1 MTREPQVAVPATD
14 ASPGVVPTTA
24 TTASSTSGLR
34 RVLALGLVQV
44 RHEVRTYFRAGDTV
58 FFTFLFPVVML
69 AIFSTA
75 FSASGSFGVRPDG
88 SAVDAAAYYLPGMIA
103 AGVLLSG
110 VQALGVDIAVERSD
124 GTLKRLAGTPLPVAS
139 WFLGKLGQVVVTNLL
154 QVALLLVV
162 ARVLFGVPLPTE
174 STAWA
179 TLGWVWLLG
188 LAGSALIGIALSR
201 VPRSGRSASAVIVPI
216 TLVLQFVSGVY
227 LPFAQLPTW
236 LQQAASAFPLK
247 WLAQGMRS
255 VFLPESSA
263 AAEVG
268 GTWDL
273 PGVALWL
280 AVWLVAGAVA
290 ARLTFRWGRRDA

>member
-1 MTREPQVAVPATD
+1 VSDVRGGAAT
-14 ASPGVVPTTA
+14 PTTRPR
-24 TTASSTSGLR
+24 ASSPGLR
-34 RVLALGLVQV
+34 RVLALGGVQV

-75 FSASGSFGVRPDG
+75 FSASGPYGVRPDG

-110 VQALGVDIAVERSD
+110 VQGLGVEIAVERSD
-124 GTLKRLAGTPLPVAS
+124 GTLKRLAGTPLPVTS
-139 WFLGKLGQVVVTNLL
+139 WFLGKLGQVVTTSLL

-162 ARVLFGVPLPTE
+162 AAVLFRVPLPTDA
-174 STAWA
+174 SSWA

-188 LAGSALIGIALSR
+188 LAGSALLGIALSR
-201 VPRSGRSASAVIVPI
+201 LPRTGRSATAVIVPI
-216 TLVLQFVSGVY
+216 ALVLQFVSGVY

-236 LQQAASAFPLK
+236 LQQVASAFPLK

-268 GTWDL
+268 GSWDL
-273 PGVALWL
+273 AGVALWL

>member
-1 MTREPQVAVPATD
+1 VTGAPR
-14 ASPGVVPTTA
+14 TA
-24 TTASSTSGLR
+24 TATRSSRGPSDRTGASSTAGLR
-34 RVLALGLVQV
+34 RVLALAGVQV
-44 RHEVRTYFRAGDTV
+44 RHEARTYFRAGDTV

-88 SAVDAAAYYLPGMIA
+88 SVVDAAAYYLPGMMA
-103 AGVLLSG
+103 AGILLSG
-110 VQALGVDIAVERSD
+110 VQALGIDIAVERSD

-139 WFLGKLGQVVVTNLL
+139 WFVGKLGQVVVTNLL
-154 QVALLLVV
+154 QVALLLAV

-174 STAWA
+174 ASSWA
-179 TLGWVWLLG
+179 TFGWVWLLG
-188 LAGSALIGIALSR
+188 LAGSALIGIGLSR
-201 VPRSGRSASAVIVPI
+201 VPRTGRSASAVIVPI

-236 LQQAASAFPLK
+236 LQQVASAFPLK

-273 PGVALWL
+273 AGVALWL

>member
-1 MTREPQVAVPATD
+1 MTGAPR
-14 ASPGVVPTTA
+14 TA
-24 TTASSTSGLR
+24 TATRSSRGPSDRTGASSTAGLR
-34 RVLALGLVQV
+34 RVLALAGVQV

-69 AIFSTA
+69 TIFSTA
-75 FSASGSFGVRPDG
+75 FSASGSYGVRPDG

-110 VQALGVDIAVERSD
+110 VQALGIDIAVERSD

-139 WFLGKLGQVVVTNLL
+139 WFVGKLGQVVVTNLL

-162 ARVLFGVPLPTE
+162 ARVLFRVPLPTE
-174 STAWA
+174 ASAWA
-179 TLGWVWLLG
+179 TFAWVWLLG

-201 VPRSGRSASAVIVPI
+201 VPRTGRSATAVIVPI
-216 TLVLQFVSGVY
+216 TLVLQFISGVY

-236 LQQAASAFPLK
+236 LQEVASAFPLK

-263 AAEVG
+263 VAEVG

-273 PGVALWL
+273 AGVALWL

-290 ARLTFRWGRRDA
+290 ARLTFRWGRKDA

>member
-1 MTREPQVAVPATD
+1 VTGAPRA
-14 ASPGVVPTTA
+14 A
-24 TTASSTSGLR
+24 TTTRSSGAPSDRTGASSTAGLG
-34 RVLALGLVQV
+34 RVLALAGVQV

-75 FSASGSFGVRPDG
+75 FSASGSYGVRPDG

-110 VQALGVDIAVERSD
+110 VQALGIDIAVERSD

-139 WFLGKLGQVVVTNLL
+139 WFVGKLGQVVVTNLL

-162 ARVLFGVPLPTE
+162 ARVLFRVPLPTE
-174 STAWA
+174 ASSWA
-179 TLGWVWLLG
+179 TFAWVWLLG

-227 LPFAQLPTW
+227 LPFAQLPMW
-236 LQQAASAFPLK
+236 LQQVASAFPLK

-255 VFLPESSA
+255 VFLPESST
-263 AAEVG
+263 AAEVS
-268 GTWDL
+268 GTGDL

-280 AVWLVAGAVA
+280 AVWLVAGAIA
-290 ARLTFRWGRRDA
+290 ARLTFRWGRKDA

>member
-1 MTREPQVAVPATD
+1 MSARVPVAA
-14 ASPGVVPTTA
+14 PGGRTA
-24 TTASSTSGLR
+24 ASSTSGLR
-34 RVLALGLVQV
+34 HVLALGAVQV

-75 FSASGSFGVRPDG
+75 FSASGSYGVRADG
-88 SAVDAAAYYLPGMIA
+88 SAVDAAAYYLPGMVA

-139 WFLGKLGQVVVTNLL
+139 WFLGKLGQVVVTSLL
-154 QVALLLVV
+154 QVVLLLAV
-162 ARVLFGVPLPTE
+162 AGVLFRVPLPA
-174 STAWA
+174 SAASWA

-188 LAGSALIGIALSR
+188 LAGSAMLGIALSR
-201 VPRSGRSASAVIVPI
+201 VPRTGRSATAVIVPVV
-216 TLVLQFVSGVY
+216 LVLQFVSGVY

-236 LQQAASAFPLK
+236 LQQVASAFPLK

-255 VFLPESSA
+255 VFLPGSSA
-263 AAEVG
+263 AADVG

-273 PGVALWL
+273 AGVALWL
-280 AVWLVAGAVA
+280 AVWLVVGAVA

>member
-1 MTREPQVAVPATD
+1 VSDVRGGAAAPTTRPRA
-14 ASPGVVPTTA
+14 ASP
-24 TTASSTSGLR
+24 GLR
-34 RVLALGLVQV
+34 RVLALGGVQV

-75 FSASGSFGVRPDG
+75 FSASGPYGVRPDG
-88 SAVDAAAYYLPGMIA
+88 SEVDAAAYYLPGMIA

-110 VQALGVDIAVERSD
+110 VQGLGVEIAVERSD

-139 WFLGKLGQVVVTNLL
+139 WFLGKLGQVVTTSLL

-162 ARVLFGVPLPTE
+162 AAVLFRVPLPTDAT
-174 STAWA
+174 SWA

-188 LAGSALIGIALSR
+188 LAGSALLGIALSR
-201 VPRSGRSASAVIVPI
+201 LPRTGRSATAVIVPI
-216 TLVLQFVSGVY
+216 ALVLQFVSGVY

-236 LQQAASAFPLK
+236 LQQVASAFPLK

-268 GTWDL
+268 GSWDL
-273 PGVALWL
+273 AGVALWL

>member
-1 MTREPQVAVPATD
+1 MTGAPR
-14 ASPGVVPTTA
+14 TA
-24 TTASSTSGLR
+24 TATRSSRGPSDRTGASSTAGLR
-34 RVLALGLVQV
+34 RVLALAGVQV

-88 SAVDAAAYYLPGMIA
+88 SVVDAAAYYLPGMMA
-103 AGVLLSG
+103 AGILLSG
-110 VQALGVDIAVERSD
+110 VQALGIDIAVERSD

-162 ARVLFGVPLPTE
+162 ARVLFRVPLPTE
-174 STAWA
+174 ASSWA
-179 TLGWVWLLG
+179 TFAWVWLLG
-188 LAGSALIGIALSR
+188 LAGSALIGIGLSR
-201 VPRSGRSASAVIVPI
+201 VPRTGRSASAVIVPI

-236 LQQAASAFPLK
+236 LQQVASAFPLK

-280 AVWLVAGAVA
+280 GVWLVAGAIA
-290 ARLTFRWGRRDA
+290 ARLTFRWGRKDA

>member
-1 MTREPQVAVPATD
+1 MTGAPR
-14 ASPGVVPTTA
+14 SA
-24 TTASSTSGLR
+24 TTTPASRAPSDRTGASSTAGLR
-34 RVLALGLVQV
+34 RVLALAGVQV

-75 FSASGSFGVRPDG
+75 FSASGSYGVRPDG

-110 VQALGVDIAVERSD
+110 VQALGIDIAVERSD

-139 WFLGKLGQVVVTNLL
+139 WFVGKLGQVVVTNLL
-154 QVALLLVV
+154 QVALLLAV

-174 STAWA
+174 ASSWA
-179 TLGWVWLLG
+179 TFGWVWLLG

-201 VPRSGRSASAVIVPI
+201 LPRTGRSASAVIVPI

-236 LQQAASAFPLK
+236 LQQVASAFPLK

-268 GTWDL
+268 GAWDL
-273 PGVALWL
+273 PGIALWL
-280 AVWLVAGAVA
+280 GVWLVAGAIA

>member
-1 MTREPQVAVPATD
+1 M
-14 ASPGVVPTTA
+14 
-24 TTASSTSGLR
+24 
-34 RVLALGLVQV
+34 LALAGVQV

-75 FSASGSFGVRPDG
+75 FSASGSYGVRPDG

-110 VQALGVDIAVERSD
+110 VQALGIDIAVERSD

-154 QVALLLVV
+154 QVALLLAV

-174 STAWA
+174 ASSWA
-179 TLGWVWLLG
+179 TFGWVWLLG
-188 LAGSALIGIALSR
+188 LAGSALIGIGLSR
-201 VPRSGRSASAVIVPI
+201 VPRTGRSASAVIVPI

-236 LQQAASAFPLK
+236 LQQVASAFPLK

-273 PGVALWL
+273 AGVALWL

-290 ARLTFRWGRRDA
+290 ARLTFRWGRKDA

>member
-1 MTREPQVAVPATD
+1 MTGAPRTV
-14 ASPGVVPTTA
+14 TT
-24 TTASSTSGLR
+24 TRSSRGPSDRTGASSTAGLR
-34 RVLALGLVQV
+34 RVLALAGVQV

-75 FSASGSFGVRPDG
+75 FSASGSYGVRPDG

-110 VQALGVDIAVERSD
+110 VQALGIDIAVERSD

-139 WFLGKLGQVVVTNLL
+139 WFVGKLGQVVVTNLL

-162 ARVLFGVPLPTE
+162 ARVLFRVPLPTE
-174 STAWA
+174 ASSWA
-179 TLGWVWLLG
+179 TFAWVWLLG

-201 VPRSGRSASAVIVPI
+201 VPRSGRSSSAVIVPI

-236 LQQAASAFPLK
+236 LQQVASAFPLK

-273 PGVALWL
+273 PGIALWL
-280 AVWLVAGAVA
+280 GVWLVAGAIA
-290 ARLTFRWGRRDA
+290 ARLTFRWGRKDA

>member
-1 MTREPQVAVPATD
+1 VTGAPRTATTTRSSRGPSDRTD
-14 ASPGVVPTTA
+14 ASSTA
-24 TTASSTSGLR
+24 GLR
-34 RVLALGLVQV
+34 RVLALAGVQV

-88 SAVDAAAYYLPGMIA
+88 SVVDAAAYYLPGMMA
-103 AGVLLSG
+103 AGILLSG
-110 VQALGVDIAVERSD
+110 VQALGIDIAVERSD

-154 QVALLLVV
+154 QVALLLAV

-174 STAWA
+174 ASSWA
-179 TLGWVWLLG
+179 TFGWVWLLG
-188 LAGSALIGIALSR
+188 LAGSALIGIGLSR
-201 VPRSGRSASAVIVPI
+201 VPRTGRSASAVIVPI

-236 LQQAASAFPLK
+236 LQQIASAFPLK

-273 PGVALWL
+273 AGVALWL
-280 AVWLVAGAVA
+280 VVWLVAGAVA
-290 ARLTFRWGRRDA
+290 ARLTFRWGRKDA

>member
-1 MTREPQVAVPATD
+1 MSDVRGGAA
-14 ASPGVVPTTA
+14 APTTRPR
-24 TTASSTSGLR
+24 ASSSSGLR
-34 RVLALGLVQV
+34 RVLTLGGVQV

-75 FSASGSFGVRPDG
+75 FSASGPYGVRPDG

-110 VQALGVDIAVERSD
+110 VQGLGVEIAVERSD
-124 GTLKRLAGTPLPVAS
+124 GTLMRLAGTPLPVAS
-139 WFLGKLGQVVVTNLL
+139 WFLGKLGQVVTTSLL

-162 ARVLFGVPLPTE
+162 AAVLFRVPLPTDA
-174 STAWA
+174 SSWA

-188 LAGSALIGIALSR
+188 LAGSALLGIALSR
-201 VPRSGRSASAVIVPI
+201 LPRTGRSATAVIVPI
-216 TLVLQFVSGVY
+216 ALVLQFVSGVY

-236 LQQAASAFPLK
+236 LQQVASAFPLK

-268 GTWDL
+268 GSWDL
-273 PGVALWL
+273 AGVALWL

>member
-1 MTREPQVAVPATD
+1 VTGAPRTATTTRSSRGPSDRTD
-14 ASPGVVPTTA
+14 ASSTA
-24 TTASSTSGLR
+24 GLR
-34 RVLALGLVQV
+34 RVLALAGVQV

-88 SAVDAAAYYLPGMIA
+88 SVVDAAAYYLPGMMA
-103 AGVLLSG
+103 AGILLS
-110 VQALGVDIAVERSD
+110 
-124 GTLKRLAGTPLPVAS
+124 VAS
-139 WFLGKLGQVVVTNLL
+139 WFVGKLGQVVVTNLL
-154 QVALLLVV
+154 QVALLLAV

-174 STAWA
+174 ASSWA
-179 TLGWVWLLG
+179 TFGWVWLLG
-188 LAGSALIGIALSR
+188 LAGSALIGIGLSR
-201 VPRSGRSASAVIVPI
+201 VPRTGRSASAVIVPI

-236 LQQAASAFPLK
+236 LQQVASAFPLK

-273 PGVALWL
+273 AGVALWL

-290 ARLTFRWGRRDA
+290 ARLTFRWGRKDA

>member
-1 MTREPQVAVPATD
+1 M
-14 ASPGVVPTTA
+14 S
-24 TTASSTSGLR
+24 
-34 RVLALGLVQV
+34 RVLALAGVQV

-75 FSASGSFGVRPDG
+75 FSASGSYGVRPDG

-110 VQALGVDIAVERSD
+110 VQALGIDIAVERSD

-162 ARVLFGVPLPTE
+162 ARVLFRVPLPTE
-174 STAWA
+174 ASSWA
-179 TLGWVWLLG
+179 TFGWVWLLG

-201 VPRSGRSASAVIVPI
+201 VPRTGRSATAVIVPI
-216 TLVLQFVSGVY
+216 TLVLQFISGVY
-227 LPFAQLPTW
+227 LPFTQLPTW
-236 LQQAASAFPLK
+236 LQQVASAFPLK

-273 PGVALWL
+273 AGVALWL

-290 ARLTFRWGRRDA
+290 ARLTFRWGRKDA